1 MNFSMGKIRAK
12 NRPYRFLLLGLAST
26 VALAACGSSS
36 SSSASATSSA
46 NSASQT
52 NGPASGT
59 PYVIHAVLSETGVA
73 SELGTPEAQ
82 TLKALAAYENT
93 QGGING
99 HPVQFDIQDNQSTP
113 SLAVS
118 LSTSLLAHH
127 VNVLLDGSY
136 GATDIPVDGLAG
148 SNGPFISDLAP
159 TVRPKAGSMV
169 FRTGTPMQEDFQVI
183 LNYLKAKGL
192 TRIAAIT
199 STDSDGTLGWTD
211 LQSTL
216 AQPQY
221 SSFKVTAHQVFD
233 PTAVSVATQL
243 SVLKV
248 SNPQAIL
255 VWTVGSPFGTVLQGL
270 SSLGMGNIPIF
281 TSNGNADYGLLGHL
295 SSVVPKSLYFIG
307 EELYMPPSEIKNAAV
322 RAQVQAFDT
331 VIQAAGGKP
340 EAGYGL
346 AWSAGSLVIGA
357 IKKLGIQ
364 ATAPQILQYMQSLNN
379 SAGIYGLLNFSK
391 DNHDGISTQFM
402 HIFHFTGTSFQPVSH
417 GGGAPLTSASS
428 PS

>member
-1 MNFSMGKIRAK
+1 MKFLIRGAH
-12 NRPYRFLLLGLAST
+12 NRNRSKLVLALGLASA
-26 VALAACGSSS
+26 VVLAACGSSG

-46 NSASQT
+46 NGASQST
-52 NGPASGT
+52 GAAAGT
-59 PYVIHAVLSETGVA
+59 PYVIHAILSETGVL
-73 SELGTPEAQ
+73 SELGTPEAK

-93 QGGING
+93 KGGIDG

-118 LSTSLLAHH
+118 LATPLIASH
-127 VNVLLDGSY
+127 VHVLLDGSF
-136 GATDIPVDGLAG
+136 GATDIPVDALAG

-169 FRTGTPMQEDFQVI
+169 FRTGTPMLEDFQVI

-211 LQSTL
+211 LQATL
-216 AQPQY
+216 AKPQF
-221 SSFKVTAHQVFD
+221 SSFKVSDHEVFD
-233 PTAVSVATQL
+233 PTAVSVTTQL
-243 SVLKV
+243 SKIKV
-248 SNPQAIL
+248 SNPQAVL
-255 VWTVGSPFGTVLQGL
+255 VWTIGSSFGTVLQGM
-270 SSLGMGNIPIF
+270 SSLGMGSIPIF

-295 SSVVPKSLYFIG
+295 SSLIPKSLYFIG
-307 EELYMPPSEIKNAAV
+307 EELYMPPSAITNAAV
-322 RAQVQAFDT
+322 KEQVQTFDT

-357 IKKLGIQ
+357 IKKLGVQ
-364 ATAPQILQYMQSLNN
+364 ATAPQILAYMQNLNN
-379 SAGIYGLLNFSK
+379 SPGIYGLLNFST

-402 HIFHFTGTSFQPVSH
+402 HIFRFTGTSFQPVSH
-417 GGGAPLTSASS
+417 GGGAPLASDGS
-428 PS
+428 NG

>member
-1 MNFSMGKIRAK
+1 MNFTIGNTHTR
-12 NRPYRFLLLGLAST
+12 YRTYRTLLFGLISAA
-26 VALAACGSSS
+26 VLAACGSS

-46 NSASQT
+46 STAANS
-52 NGPASGT
+52 NGAASGT

-73 SELGTPEAQ
+73 SELGGPEAR

-93 QGGING
+93 KGGIDG
-99 HPVQFDIQDNQSTP
+99 HPVQFEIQDNQSTP
-113 SLAVS
+113 ATAVS
-118 LSTSLLAHH
+118 LATSLIASHI
-127 VNVLLDGSY
+127 NVLMDGSY
-136 GATDIPVDGLAG
+136 GATDIPVDALAG

-199 STDSDGTLGWTD
+199 SSDSDGTLGWTD
-211 LQSTL
+211 LKGTL
-216 AQPQY
+216 AQPQF
-221 SSFKVTAHQVFD
+221 SSFKVTSHQVFD
-233 PTAVSVATQL
+233 PTAVSVTTQL
-243 SVLKV
+243 SVIKD

-270 SSLGMGNIPIF
+270 SSLGMGSVPIF

-295 SSVVPKSLYFIG
+295 SSLVPKSLYFIG
-307 EELYMPPSEIKNAAV
+307 EELYMPPSEITNTAV
-322 RAQVQAFDT
+322 RQQVQTFDT

-357 IKKLGIQ
+357 IKKLGVQ
-364 ATAPQILQYMQSLNN
+364 ATAPQILQYMQSLKN
-379 SAGIYGLLNFSK
+379 SPGIYGLLNFSQQ
-391 DNHDGISTQFM
+391 NHDGISTQFM

-417 GGGAPLTSASS
+417 GGGAPLASTGS
-428 PS
+428 SS